1 MLFRSLDSNGI
12 WQDDEETMGHILVE
26 YFQELFTSSC
36 PSVSEELL
44 EAIHPKVTNRM
55 NEILLQDFRVAEVE
69 KALRQM
75 HPLKAPGPNGMPPL
89 FFQHYWPTVNSVVI
103 QTVMDFLNHGVAP
116 PNNPSRVTDF
126 RPISLCNVAYKIA
139 SKVVANRI

>member
-1 MLFRSLDSNGI
+1 MWKQRSRNCWLQSGDKNTSFFHEKASRRQQRNTISRLLDSNGI
-12 WQDDEETMGHILVE
+12 WQDDEETTGHILVE

-75 HPLKAPGPNGMPPL
+75 HPLKAPGPDGMPPL
-89 FFQHYWPTVNSVVI
+89 FFQHYWPTVNSVVEI
-103 QTVMDFLNHGVAP
+103 GRAHV
-116 PNNPSRVTDF
+116 
-126 RPISLCNVAYKIA
+126 
-139 SKVVANRI
+139 

>member
-1 MLFRSLDSNGI
+1 
-12 WQDDEETMGHILVE
+12 MGHILVE

-69 KALRQM
+69 KAL
-75 HPLKAPGPNGMPPL
+75 K
-89 FFQHYWPTVNSVVI
+89 
-103 QTVMDFLNHGVAP
+103 
-116 PNNPSRVTDF
+116 
-126 RPISLCNVAYKIA
+126 
-139 SKVVANRI
+139 